1 MLKSMTAFSRV
12 SRDFQWGTLSFELS
26 TVNHRY
32 QEISIRLPRELSSYE
47 AEFNGK
53 LRKAIKRG
61 KIRAKAEMNLGTSM
75 KAVPID
81 NDVLENY
88 FSQLEEIRKD
98 LRTIEDIRVENL
110 LQLPGVLQSSSLPG
124 TFMDTI
130 AEDLENIAEEAIDAL
145 LAMRLQEGKD
155 LQNDILHN
163 LEEYERIE
171 NSIETSWETARD
183 SALQNLKQ
191 RIQEISEGSGNSID
205 ESRIAQEIAIM
216 ADKWDISE
224 EISRTRS
231 HIEKLREVVDS
242 DEAVGRKLDF
252 LLQEMNREI
261 NTMASKVS
269 DAEIRWLVVE
279 GKTFLERIREQV
291 QNVE

>member
-53 LRKAIKRG
+53 LRKAVKRG

-98 LRTIEDIRVENL
+98 LRTIEDIRIENL

-130 AEDLENIAEEAIDAL
+130 AEDLENIAEEAIDSL

-171 NSIETSWETARD
+171 NTIETSWETARD

>member
-53 LRKAIKRG
+53 LRKAVKRG

-98 LRTIEDIRVENL
+98 LRTIEDIRIENL

-171 NSIETSWETARD
+171 NTIETSWETARD